1 MTTPSYTAF
10 LDEARSQIQRL
21 AQSADDGSIAAFE
34 ARVTAMS
41 PAAREVSYED
51 RHDALAAYLGA
62 SAANQCSDDPGE
74 QEDAIAAA
82 EDLAT
87 SLLEARQSAVAIAIE
102 TWLQSSPDSAAPKV
116 TRGMTM

>member
-10 LDEARSQIQRL
+10 LDEARSQIEDL
-21 AQSADDGSIAAFE
+21 SQSVDEGALAAFE
-34 ARVTAMS
+34 ARFTAMS
-41 PAAREVSYED
+41 PAAREVAYED
-51 RHDALAAYLGA
+51 RHDALAGYLGA
-62 SAANQCSDDPGE
+62 SAANQCGDDTDV

-87 SLLEARQSAVAIAIE
+87 SLLEARHSAVAIAVD
-102 TWLQSSPDSAAPKV
+102 TWLQQGPNSAAPKV

>member
-1 MTTPSYTAF
+1 MNTPSYTAF
-10 LDEARSQIQRL
+10 LDEAHSQIEAL
-21 AQSADDGSIAAFE
+21 SQSVDEGTLAAFE

-41 PAAREVSYED
+41 PAAREVAYEE
-51 RHDALAAYLGA
+51 RYDALAGYLGA
-62 SAANQCSDDPGE
+62 SAANQCSDDADE

-87 SLLEARQSAVAIAIE
+87 SLLEAREPDVAIAVD
-102 TWLQSSPDSAAPKV
+102 TWLQSGPKSAAPKV